1 MRSRTILLTLLL
13 TIIPL
18 VAFAQNTDDLK
29 KQIILDQKKLNIMEN
44 VPFSDVEAKKFW
56 PIYGNYQEQLFEL
69 DVMRS
74 RIVSYYVTNY
84 KSLTDQQAIDI
95 MDNMFDLADNRQIV
109 LKKFTLDL
117 EEVLPAKKVF
127 RYLQVENNIAA
138 IEQYNLAQK
147 LPLLQ

>member
-1 MRSRTILLTLLL
+1 MKTRMI
-13 TIIPL
+13 L
-18 VAFAQNTDDLK
+18 VALLFAFMPLAAFALDADDLK

-44 VPFSDVEAKKFW
+44 VPFSDEEAENFW
-56 PIYGNYQEQLFEL
+56 PIYGQYQEQLFEL

-74 RIVSYYVTNY
+74 RVLSYYVTNY

-127 RYLQVENNIAA
+127 RYMQVENNIAA
-138 IEQYNLAQK
+138 VEQYNMAK
-147 LPLLQ
+147 NLPLLE

>member
-1 MRSRTILLTLLL
+1 MKTRMILVALLFAFM
-13 TIIPL
+13 PL
-18 VAFAQNTDDLK
+18 VAFALDADDLK

-44 VPFSDVEAKKFW
+44 VPFSDEEAENFW
-56 PIYGNYQEQLFEL
+56 PIYGQYQEQLFEL

-74 RIVSYYVTNY
+74 RVLSYYVTNY

-127 RYLQVENNIAA
+127 RYMQVENNIAA
-138 IEQYNLAQK
+138 VEQYNMAK
-147 LPLLQ
+147 NLPLLE

>member
-1 MRSRTILLTLLL
+1 MRSRIILLALLL

-18 VAFAQNTDDLK
+18 VAFAQDADDLK

-44 VPFSDVEAKKFW
+44 VPFSVEEAKSFW

-74 RIVSYYVTNY
+74 KVLSYYVTNY
-84 KSLTDQQAIDI
+84 KSLTDQQATDI
-95 MDNMFDLADNRQIV
+95 MDNMFELADNRQIV

-138 IEQYNLAQK
+138 IEQYNMAK
-147 LPLLQ
+147 NLPLLE

>member
-1 MRSRTILLTLLL
+1 MRTRTILVALLFAFM
-13 TIIPL
+13 PL

-44 VPFSDVEAKKFW
+44 VPFSDEEAKSFW
-56 PIYGNYQEQLFEL
+56 PIYGEYQEQLFEL

-74 RIVSYYVTNY
+74 RVVSFYVSNY
-84 KSLTDQQAIDI
+84 KSLTDQQATDI

-109 LKKFTLDL
+109 LKQFTLDL

-138 IEQYNLAQK
+138 VEQYNLAK
-147 LPLLQ
+147 NLPLLE